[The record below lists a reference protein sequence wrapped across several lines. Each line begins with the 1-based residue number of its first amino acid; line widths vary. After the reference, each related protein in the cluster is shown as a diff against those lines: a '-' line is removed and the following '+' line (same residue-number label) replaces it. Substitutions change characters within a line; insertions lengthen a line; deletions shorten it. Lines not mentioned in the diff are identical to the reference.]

1 MLPPWILSVARLWGV
16 ALLLS
21 AALALA
27 GRHWSE
33 PLTPR
38 ADVVAALVLLPP
50 LLLVIHLLRDWRAV
64 ETGQRG
70 ESGVGAQERR

>member
-1 MLPPWILSVARLWGV
+1 MLPPWILSVARLWGL

-21 AALALA
+21 AALAIA
-27 GRHWSE
+27 GRHWPD

-50 LLLVIHLLRDWRAV
+50 LLLVIHLLRDWRAA
-64 ETGQRG
+64 EAGQRG
-70 ESGVGAQERR
+70 ESGVRAQERR

>member
-1 MLPPWILSVARLWGV
+1 MLPPWILSVTRVWGV
-16 ALLLS
+16 ALLIS

-38 ADVVAALVLLPP
+38 ADLVAGLVLLPP
-50 LLLVIHLLRDWRAV
+50 LLLVIHLMRDWRAV

-70 ESGVGAQERR
+70 ESGVRAQERR

>member
-1 MLPPWILSVARLWGV
+1 MLPPWILSVARVWGV
-16 ALLLS
+16 ALLIS

-38 ADVVAALVLLPP
+38 ADLVAALVLVPP
-50 LLLVIHLLRDWRAV
+50 LLLVIHLMRGWRAV

-70 ESGVGAQERR
+70 ESGVRAQERR

>member
-16 ALLLS
+16 ALLVS
-21 AALALA
+21 AGLAIA
-27 GRHWSE
+27 GRHWPD

-38 ADVVAALVLLPP
+38 ADVVTALVLMPP
-50 LLLVIHLLRDWRAV
+50 LLLVVHLLRDWRAV
-64 ETGQRG
+64 ESGRRG

>member
-1 MLPPWILSVARLWGV
+1 MLPPWISSVARLWAV

-21 AALALA
+21 AALAIA
-27 GRHWSE
+27 GRHWPD

-64 ETGQRG
+64 EAGQRG
-70 ESGVGAQERR
+70 ESGVRAQERR